1 MKRVAILS
9 VSVGAGHLRAAQA
22 LQTVATTLPW
32 DVRHWDVLDLM
43 PGHFKSLYR
52 DTYLEAVAKVPDV
65 FGWLYD
71 VTDRPFQ
78 GDPLRQ
84 LFEEAHAAKFFQT
97 LDDFAPDAVICTH
110 FLPATLLYARR
121 RKGRFGGRIYTV
133 VTDFDIHGMWLA
145 TPADHIFVAG
155 EESQFYLERLGV
167 QSEHITVTGIP
178 TDPVFSQPKDRHE
191 MARKHG
197 LDPSIPTVLM
207 STGGFG
213 TSPAVELLEELARVP
228 TPLQVVACCG
238 RNEKLLDDVRA
249 FARDQ
254 RGTLQVKP
262 QGFTKEI
269 DELMSCCD
277 VILGKPGGLTTWE
290 SFAKG
295 LAWVVVDPIPGQE
308 QRNTYHLLEEGI
320 GVWAYE
326 RRTLSYKVA
335 RLLADRE
342 RLDRMRAQARRQ
354 ARPRAAAD
362 VINWVANSLSVD
374 AQVEA

>member
-22 LQTVATTLPW
+22 LQVVADGLPW
-32 DVRHWDVLDLM
+32 EARHWDVLDLM
-43 PGHFKSLYR
+43 PSHFKGLYR
-52 DTYLEAVAKVPDV
+52 DAYLDMVTKAPDV

-78 GDPLRQ
+78 GDPVRQ
-84 LFEEAHAAKFFQT
+84 FFEEAHAAKFFAA
-97 LDDFAPDAVICTH
+97 LDEWKPDAVICTH
-110 FLPATLLYARR
+110 FLPASLLYARR
-121 RKGRFGGRIYTV
+121 RRGKFSARIYTV

-145 TPADHIFVAG
+145 TPADHMFVAG
-155 EESQFYLERLGV
+155 EESQVYLERLGM
-167 QSEHITVTGIP
+167 QPEHITVTGIP
-178 TDPVFSQPKDRHE
+178 TDPVFAQAKSREE
-191 MARKHG
+191 MAEKHG
-197 LDPSIPTVLM
+197 LRSDLPTILM

-213 TSPAVELLEELARVP
+213 TSPAVELLEELARVKV
-228 TPLQVVACCG
+228 PLQVVACCG
-238 RNEKLLDDVRA
+238 RNEKLLADVSR
-249 FARDQ
+249 FAQTQ
-254 RGTLQVKP
+254 RGSMRVKP

-277 VILGKPGGLTTWE
+277 LILGKPGGLTTWE

-308 QRNTYHLLEEGI
+308 QRNTYHLLEAGV

-326 RRTLSYKVA
+326 RRTLSYKVGC
-335 RLLADRE
+335 LLANPQ
-342 RLDRMRAQARRQ
+342 RLEQMRANSRAM

-362 VINWVANSLSVD
+362 VIDWVARSLGL
-374 AQVEA
+374 APVEC